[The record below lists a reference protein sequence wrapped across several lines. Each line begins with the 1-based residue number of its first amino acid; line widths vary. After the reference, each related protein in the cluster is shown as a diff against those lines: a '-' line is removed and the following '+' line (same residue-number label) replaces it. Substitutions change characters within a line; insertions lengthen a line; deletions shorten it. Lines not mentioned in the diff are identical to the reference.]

1 MGPVLRPFEG
11 IVMLMAFANFVA
23 LVCFLGIYVFVFLE
37 IAKCYIR
44 DDRSDVVK
52 ANPVPFEVALGISL
66 TGFAAMLLGGFQQVT
81 SSWWWFAGYTLLS
94 WYILRLILRGYI
106 SWVYPGTTFTKWYQA
121 EPKQLGTKR
130 ELPTGLR
137 WLHLFT

>member
-1 MGPVLRPFEG
+1 
-11 IVMLMAFANFVA
+11 MLMVFANLVA

-44 DDRSDVVK
+44 EDRSDVVK

-66 TGFAAMLLGGFQQVT
+66 TGLVAILFGGSEQVT

-94 WYILRLILRGYI
+94 WYTLRLILKRYI
-106 SWVYPGTTFTKWYQA
+106 SWVYPGTTFTTWYQVT
-121 EPKQLGTKR
+121 PKLLGTKR
-130 ELPTGLR
+130 ELPTGLH

>member
-1 MGPVLRPFEG
+1 
-11 IVMLMAFANFVA
+11 MLMVFANLVA

-44 DDRSDVVK
+44 EDRSDVVK

-66 TGFAAMLLGGFQQVT
+66 TGLVAILFGGSDQVT

-94 WYILRLILRGYI
+94 WYTLRLILKRYI
-106 SWVYPGTTFTKWYQA
+106 SWVYPGTTFLRWYSA
-121 EPKQLGTKR
+121 KPRELGKKR
-130 ELPTGLR
+130 ELPSGLS